1 MLLSYLFGSFAFAV
15 RAMQYQENLQNFNV
29 IGISYEKAD
38 VETRGQFA
46 FHDQY
51 TDDFIAKTETFD
63 ITEFFILSTCNRTE
77 IYYFGTDIDKM
88 KSLYCEQVQGDLA
101 VFNEITFVKSGRDAL
116 HHLFRVSTGI
126 ESQILGDFEVLA
138 QMKKAFRNF
147 KKKGASNACMER
159 IMNTAIQIS
168 KQIKNE
174 TSLSDGAT
182 SVSYAAVQYII
193 QKTEN
198 LNDKK
203 ILLFGTGK
211 IGRNTC
217 DNLVKHSDN
226 KHITLVNRTPEKA
239 EALGKKLQ
247 LTYKPIEALETEL
260 KDTDILIVATGAPN
274 PTIYKSILPKD
285 KKMLV
290 IDLSIPEN
298 VAKDVDEL
306 EDIQVL
312 NVDELSNI
320 INKTL
325 ASRQS
330 EVPKVETIIRLKL
343 WEFEDWLEA
352 RKLVPAIEAFRDRM
366 TFLKHHEKK
375 QLIKKEV
382 KLNGKDPLSE
392 RLIQKMTNQFAAH
405 IMENP
410 DSADEVIEIMS
421 KIFHLEIEE

>member
-1 MLLSYLFGSFAFAV
+1 MHYHESLH
-15 RAMQYQENLQNFNV
+15 NFKV

-46 FHDQY
+46 FLDQY
-51 TDDFIAKTETFD
+51 ADDFIQKSKENNIED
-63 ITEFFILSTCNRTE
+63 FFVLSTCNRTE
-77 IYYFGTDIDKM
+77 IYYFGSEDDKM
-88 KSLYCEQVQGDLA
+88 KDIYCDQVQGDKEL
-101 VFNEITFVKSGRDAL
+101 FDEITFVKAGRDAI

-138 QMKKAFRNF
+138 QMKKAFKAF
-147 KKKGASNACMER
+147 KKKGTSNARMER

-193 QKTEN
+193 QNIPDFNE
-198 LNDKK
+198 KK

-217 DNLVKHSDN
+217 ENLVKHSDN

-247 LTYKPIEALETEL
+247 LTYKPIEELEKEL
-260 KDTDILIVATGAPN
+260 SNTDILIVATGAPK
-274 PTIYKSILPKD
+274 PTIYKSLLPQD
-285 KKMLV
+285 REMLV

-306 EDIQVL
+306 EKIQVL

-325 ASRQS
+325 KSRES
-330 EVPKVETIIRLKL
+330 EIPKVETIIRLKL
-343 WEFEDWLEA
+343 WEFEDWIES
-352 RKLVPAIEAFRDRM
+352 RKYVPAIEAFKDRM
-366 TFLKHHEKK
+366 EFLKYHEKK
-375 QLIKKEV
+375 QLQKKEV
-382 KLNGKDPLSE
+382 ELNGKDPLSE
-392 RLIQKMTNQFAAH
+392 RLIQKMTNQFASH

-410 DSADEVIEIMS
+410 DSADEVIELMN
-421 KIFHLEIEE
+421 KVFNLELEK